1 MYNPAPF
8 VERRAEVLHALIR
21 QHPLGT
27 LVTCS
32 PAGPEASHVPFVPD
46 FDRGVL
52 RCHIARANPHSEL
65 LAGNP
70 EVLVIFLGVD
80 HYVTPSWY
88 PSKEEHGRV
97 VPTWNYIAV
106 HVRGRARVMQES
118 SELIAHLKE
127 LTASSEA
134 AFEIPWTVDDA
145 PASFISGLTSSIV
158 GVEIAIDSLEG
169 KYKLSQNR
177 SETDRQGVIAGLEA
191 LGSPASQEMA
201 AIIRSLREP

>member
-1 MYNPAPF
+1 
-8 VERRAEVLHALIR
+8 
-21 QHPLGT
+21 
-27 LVTCS
+27 
-32 PAGPEASHVPFVPD
+32 
-46 FDRGVL
+46 
-52 RCHIARANPHSEL
+52 
-65 LAGNP
+65 
-70 EVLVIFLGVD
+70 
-80 HYVTPSWY
+80 
-88 PSKEEHGRV
+88 V